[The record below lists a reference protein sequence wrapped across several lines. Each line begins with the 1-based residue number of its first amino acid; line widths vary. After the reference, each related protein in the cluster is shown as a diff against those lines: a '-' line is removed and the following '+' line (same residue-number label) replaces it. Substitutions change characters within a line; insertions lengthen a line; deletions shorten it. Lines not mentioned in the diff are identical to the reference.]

1 VENSILSAST
11 LLILLLTFRLALG
24 AYNMLALSLNTL
36 YVFSFK
42 INNSPFVA
50 SIIIIV
56 IIIHIIDGEL
66 RLRACAK
73 FHSK

>member
-1 VENSILSAST
+1 
-11 LLILLLTFRLALG
+11 
-24 AYNMLALSLNTL
+24 MLALSLNTL